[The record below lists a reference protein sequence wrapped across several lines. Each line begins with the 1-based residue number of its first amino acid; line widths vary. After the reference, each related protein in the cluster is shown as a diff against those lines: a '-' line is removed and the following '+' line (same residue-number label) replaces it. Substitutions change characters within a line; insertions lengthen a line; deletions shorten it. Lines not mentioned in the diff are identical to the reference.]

1 MNNKRQKSLKL
12 GMGLIFAV
20 FIVGLLFASYTSAVA
35 SDMGQVQGL
44 VDKAWVTFKDFMRD
58 PNYSWLQENLNQAK
72 AVLIFPQVLK
82 GGFIWGGSGGTG
94 VLVVRDGKTCD
105 WSQPAFYT
113 IGSVT
118 FGLQIGGESTEVVM
132 IAMTQKAVDSLLT
145 SSFKL
150 GGDTSVAVGPV
161 GGGVKA
167 NADVPNVMADFI
179 SFAKSK
185 GLYAGMNLEGS
196 VVGVRDSLNQ
206 AYYGK
211 DVRPVDILVKKDVSN
226 HGSAELRA
234 ALKRAAGIS
243 CS

>member
-20 FIVGLLFASYTSAVA
+20 FTVGLLFASYTSAVA
-35 SDMGQVQGL
+35 SNMGQVQGL

-58 PNYSWLQENLNQAK
+58 PNYSWLHENLNQAK

-118 FGLQIGGESTEVVM
+118 FGLQIGGESTEMVM
-132 IAMTQKAVDSLLT
+132 MAMTQKAVDSLLT
-145 SSFKL
+145 SSVKL
-150 GGDTSVAVGPV
+150 GGDISVAVGPV
-161 GGGVKA
+161 GGGAKA
-167 NADVPNVMADFI
+167 NAGVPNVMADFI

-185 GLYAGMNLEGS
+185 GLYAGLNLEGS

-211 DVRPVDILVKKDVSN
+211 DVRPVDILVKKDVRN
-226 HGSAELRA
+226 HGSTELRA
-234 ALKRAAGIS
+234 VLKRAAGTA